1 MIFSVANYILAVKHL
16 DRMARTLGAKRIYA
30 LGEEHDREALKCSVG
45 NSVLVVQ
52 VMCEG
57 KRMAMRIYM
66 RPNANLRA
74 IYGDSYYPKELLV
87 SSSCDVFGL
96 ADVVLCDWKEGVSLQ
111 SKIEE
116 LAHKP
121 DKMAALSQM
130 FEEFALSLLGEK
142 WAHGDLKPENIIFSK
157 DGLSLIDF
165 DAMYCEGFGSEN
177 CTNIFEGYIA
187 WLGKLLKLDFGN
199 SFKYGIPVIDVIKDH
214 MGVSFAVAAIA
225 TIFEFLIAT
234 IFEFLIAIPLGVT
247 AATHQYSVRDYIVTV
262 LVMIGIS
269 LPSFFFGQLLKN
281 IFAIQ
286 LEWFPA
292 SGLIDASKDLSGFA
306 LLMDQMWH
314 LFIPILTVVILSI
327 GGRMRMTRTNM
338 LEVLNS
344 DYIRTARAKGLKE
357 KVVIYKHAFRN
368 TMIPLVTSLAGL
380 LPGLFS
386 GAIITEQVF
395 GLPGIGNV
403 AFDAMLVADIPFIM
417 GYNMFL
423 ALLSVIGV
431 LLADLMYAVVDPR
444 VKLG

>member
-1 MIFSVANYILAVKHL
+1 MLKYIVKRLAQSIL
-16 DRMARTLGAKRIYA
+16 I
-30 LGEEHDREALKCSVG
+30 
-45 NSVLVVQ
+45 
-52 VMCEG
+52 
-57 KRMAMRIYM
+57 
-66 RPNANLRA
+66 
-74 IYGDSYYPKELLV
+74 LL
-87 SSSCDVFGL
+87 
-96 ADVVLCDWKEGVSLQ
+96 GVSLIIYVLIRCMPVDFVTQ
-111 SKIEE
+111 KLSSITTTGSEVSQE
-116 LAHKP
+116 QI
-121 DKMAALSQM
+121 DKML
-130 FEEFALSLLGEK
+130 ELY
-142 WAHGDLKPENIIFSK
+142 
-157 DGLSLIDF
+157 GLD
-165 DAMYCEGFGSEN
+165 
-177 CTNIFEGYIA
+177 TNIFEGYVS
-187 WLGKLLKLDFGN
+187 WLGKLLRLDFGN
-199 SFKYGIPVIDVIKDH
+199 SFKYQLPVIDVIKDH
-214 MGVSFAVAAIA
+214 MGVAAIA
-225 TIFEFLIAT
+225 TVFEFM
-234 IFEFLIAIPLGVT
+234 IAIPLGVT
-247 AATHQYSVRDYIVTV
+247 AATHQYSIRDYVVTV

-306 LLMDQMWH
+306 LLMDQLWH